1 MNLLLDTHVL
11 LWWVRGHPESQLKKT
26 HFDVLLNPENQ
37 LTLSYISI
45 WEMAIKHSLGKLRL
59 PAPAQ
64 EFAEFEVRDKS
75 LTLLPIKLDHIGAYQ
90 KLPLTHSDPFDRMLA
105 AQAKVEGLKLMTSD
119 KNFDKL
125 GIKRY
130 W

>member
-1 MNLLLDTHVL
+1 MRLLIDTQIL
-11 LWWVRGHPESQLKKT
+11 LWWVRGEPESQLKKS
-26 HFDVLLNPENQ
+26 HIEILLNPEVQ
-37 LTLSYISI
+37 LTLSHVSI
-45 WEMAIKHSLGKLRL
+45 WEMAIKQGVGKLKL

-64 EFAEFEVRDKS
+64 EFAEFEARDKS
-75 LTLLPIKLDHIGAYQ
+75 LALLPLKLEHIGIYE
-90 KLPLTHSDPFDRMLA
+90 KLPMTHRDPFDRMLA
-105 AQAKVEGLKLMTSD
+105 AQSKAEGLKLMSSD